1 MWYVP
6 YEKKKTPMKPVEAKT
21 TGNCQ
26 AAIVLLVEQ
35 TWKQLFMIQILD
47 VSVNW
52 FIQANMFP
60 NTVTSVLLI
69 YYLKVYYPLQIL
81 RLMEIKICT
90 WTNFDSH

>member
-1 MWYVP
+1 MCHM
-6 YEKKKTPMKPVEAKT
+6 KKKTPPMKPVEAKT

-35 TWKQLFMIQILD
+35 TWKQLFMMQILD
-47 VSVNW
+47 VSVIW

-60 NTVTSVLLI
+60 NTVTCVLSI